1 MGFSLNGREC
11 KPSGD
16 VSPEVG
22 TTAERWESQE
32 QMTMEADLQRVG
44 LEQWVEPPHPQQEK
58 DDVIQ
63 VSMAP
68 VFNSKKLLPLME
80 EDEEEGEGG
89 EEEVKKPSTTVRLPA
104 ILPTVNLGFTSDEAR
119 GGSEGFS
126 LWQQPRVPKKLVP
139 VVAGFR
145 VER

>member
-1 MGFSLNGREC
+1 MQ
-11 KPSGD
+11 K
-16 VSPEVG
+16 
-22 TTAERWESQE
+22 TTED
-32 QMTMEADLQRVG
+32 DLQRVG
-44 LEQWVEPPHPQQEK
+44 LEQWIQGLEQWEEPPHPQQVK

-68 VFNSKKLLPLME
+68 AFNSKKLLPLME
-80 EDEEEGEGG
+80 EDEEEEAEEGD
-89 EEEVKKPSTTVRLPA
+89 EEEVKNPSTTVRLPA
-104 ILPTVNLGFTSDEAR
+104 ILPTVNLGFTSDGAR
-119 GGSEGFS
+119 GGTEGLS

>member
-1 MGFSLNGREC
+1 
-11 KPSGD
+11 
-16 VSPEVG
+16 
-22 TTAERWESQE
+22 
-32 QMTMEADLQRVG
+32 MEADLQRVG
-44 LEQWVEPPHPQQEK
+44 LEQWIQGLEQWVQPPHPQQEK
-58 DDVIQ
+58 DDIIK

-80 EDEEEGEGG
+80 EDEEEEEGEGG
-89 EEEVKKPSTTVRLPA
+89 EEEVKKPFTTVRLPA